1 MSKTM
6 SACPNCHAINNVA
19 IDKAMTKTASCG
31 KCGTALNLQ
40 GLVSEVRGEDLMK
53 IIRKAEVPVVVDFWA
68 DWCGPCRMYGP
79 EFEKAST
86 LFKGEA
92 IFLKVNTMTEPSIS
106 QQLGIRGIPATIV
119 FKNGQEYRRQAG
131 AMAANQIALLWK

>member
-6 SACPNCHAINNVA
+6 SACPNCHALNSVDVNQA
-19 IDKAMTKTASCG
+19 LERTATCG
-31 KCGTALNLQ
+31 KCGAPLKMH
-40 GLVSEVRGEDLMK
+40 GLVSEVTGDDLRK
-53 IIRKAEVPVVVDFWA
+53 IIRKAQRPVIVDFWA

-79 EFEKAST
+79 MFEEAS
-86 LFKGEA
+86 KKYPEA

-131 AMAANQIALLWK
+131 VLDPASIIQLTY